1 MWHDV
6 DGMGWWMVVG
16 TAWMLFFAILAVW
29 VVSRVTAGP
38 AERRTNPI
46 HFAEERYARGE
57 ISSEEL
63 AEIRRNLG
71 A

>member
-6 DGMGWWMVVG
+6 DGMGWWMVAG
-16 TAWMLFFAILAVW
+16 MAWMLFLAILAVW
-29 VVSRVTAGP
+29 VVSRLVAGP
-38 AERRTNPI
+38 AGRGTNPI

-57 ISSEEL
+57 ISSAEL
-63 AEIRRNLG
+63 AEIRRNLS